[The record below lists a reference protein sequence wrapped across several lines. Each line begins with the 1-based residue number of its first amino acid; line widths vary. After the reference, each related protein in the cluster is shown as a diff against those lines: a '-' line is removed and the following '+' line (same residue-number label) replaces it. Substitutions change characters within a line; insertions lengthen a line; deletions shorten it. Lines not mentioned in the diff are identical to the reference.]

1 MKLTKSLK
9 LQVLQAVELLHIS
22 NLSKL
27 ETQDIVIEYP
37 ADKSHGDFATSV
49 ALSFFGKLKQ
59 SEKAVAQGLE
69 SQAEQ
74 PRFNS
79 PRQLAQA
86 IADQLTQLQT
96 TQQFEL
102 FSSVTVAGPG
112 FINFTLSDAFLLS
125 KMGTIIKSSGDVT
138 EKVENGKKIVAEY
151 SSPNIAKPFTIGHLR
166 STIIGDSLA
175 NIFEATGYTVFRD
188 NHLGDW
194 GTQFGKQIYAI
205 KAWGDESQIETAE
218 NPVKELVKLYVK
230 FHEEAE
236 LNPELEDE
244 ARAWFT
250 KLENGDA
257 EARRLWQKCIN
268 WSWKEFEKIYKLLNV
283 TFTENNGLGY
293 GESFF
298 EDKMGGVIAE
308 LKEKG
313 ILKDS
318 EGAQLVFFPTDP
330 STQKEKYP
338 PLMILKK
345 DGSTLYSTRDLA
357 TDRFR
362 LEKYG
367 SDITIFNEVGSEQSL
382 YFQQLFEIEK
392 MLGWYS
398 EGQRVHV
405 GHGLIRFKDKKMSTR
420 KGNVIWLE
428 DVLSEAYSR
437 VAAMSTSLD
446 EESIWKIAVGALK
459 WNDLKH
465 KMHLPMVFD
474 WDELTN
480 IKGNSGPYMQY
491 TYVRCLSVLSKAQ
504 NEGFKQFSA
513 VEKATETEQ
522 KQQQFSDENLSFRRV
537 GKQDVLNNITI
548 QFDPL
553 LNNKLYLNYK
563 LNVDEKDILRNL
575 NKYSDIVELSATEFA
590 PHHISNYLY
599 ELASSF
605 NTFYANNKIVSE
617 DSANDETTKVRLL
630 IVVAVANVV
639 KHGLGLLGIQT
650 VEQM

>member
-1 MKLTKSLK
+1 
-9 LQVLQAVELLHIS
+9 
-22 NLSKL
+22 
-27 ETQDIVIEYP
+27 
-37 ADKSHGDFATSV
+37 
-49 ALSFFGKLKQ
+49 
-59 SEKAVAQGLE
+59 
-69 SQAEQ
+69 
-74 PRFNS
+74 
-79 PRQLAQA
+79 
-86 IADQLTQLQT
+86 
-96 TQQFEL
+96 
-102 FSSVTVAGPG
+102 
-112 FINFTLSDAFLLS
+112 
-125 KMGTIIKSSGDVT
+125 
-138 EKVENGKKIVAEY
+138 
-151 SSPNIAKPFTIGHLR
+151 
-166 STIIGDSLA
+166 
-175 NIFEATGYTVFRD
+175 
-188 NHLGDW
+188 
-194 GTQFGKQIYAI
+194 
-205 KAWGDESQIETAE
+205 
-218 NPVKELVKLYVK
+218 
-230 FHEEAE
+230 
-236 LNPELEDE
+236 
-244 ARAWFT
+244 
-250 KLENGDA
+250 
-257 EARRLWQKCIN
+257 
-268 WSWKEFEKIYKLLNV
+268 
-283 TFTENNGLGY
+283 GY

-313 ILKDS
+313 ILKES
-318 EGAQLVFFPTDP
+318 EGAQLVFFAED
-330 STQKEKYP
+330 KYP

-357 TDRFR
+357 TDKFR

-437 VAAMSTSLD
+437 VAAMSKSLD
-446 EESIWKIAVGALK
+446 EISIWKIAVGALK

-513 VEKATETEQ
+513 EEKATETEQ

-537 GKQDVLNNITI
+537 GKHDVINNVTI
-548 QFDPL
+548 QFDAL
-553 LNNKLYLNYK
+553 LNNKSYLNYK

-605 NTFYANNKIVSE
+605 NTFYANNKIVS
-617 DSANDETTKVRLL
+617 DNSDNDETTQLRLL

-639 KHGLGLLGIQT
+639 RHGLGLLGIQT

>member
-1 MKLTKSLK
+1 MKIIPELK
-9 LQVLQAVELLHIS
+9 KEVVQAIQALNIIGLALPS
-22 NLSKL
+22 TN
-27 ETQDIVIEYP
+27 DIVIEYP
-37 ADKSHGDFATSV
+37 ADKLHGDFATNIAMS
-49 ALSFFGKLKQ
+49 LFGKLKQ
-59 SEKAVAQGLE
+59 A
-69 SQAEQ
+69 QAELEPGSQ
-74 PRFNS
+74 ENRPTFNS
-79 PRQLAQA
+79 PREFAQA
-86 IADQLTQLQT
+86 ITDQLNSQKIESLR
-96 TQQFEL
+96 EI
-102 FSSVTVAGPG
+102 SVAGPG

-125 KMGTIIKSSGDVT
+125 KMGLIIQSGGDMT
-138 EKVENGKKIVAEY
+138 EKVGTGKKVVAEY

-175 NIFEATGYTVFRD
+175 NIFEATAHTVFRD

-205 KAWGDESQIETAE
+205 KAWGNEDQIEAAE

-236 LNPELEDE
+236 LHPELDDE

-308 LKEKG
+308 LKDKG
-313 ILKDS
+313 ILQES
-318 EGAQLVFFPTDP
+318 EGAQLVFFAED
-330 STQKEKYP
+330 KYP
-338 PLMILKK
+338 PLMIIKK

-357 TDRFR
+357 TDKFR

-367 SDITIFNEVGSEQSL
+367 QDITIFNEVGSEQSL

-392 MLGWYS
+392 MLGWYG

-437 VAAMSTSLD
+437 VAAMSKSLD
-446 EESIWKIAVGALK
+446 EASIWKIAVGALK

-491 TYVRCLSVLSKAQ
+491 TYVRCLSVLAKAQ

-513 VEKATETEQ
+513 EEKSAKIGERNTDLLNSIALHFDTLINNKEH
-522 KQQQFSDENLSFRRV
+522 
-537 GKQDVLNNITI
+537 LNN
-548 QFDPL
+548 
-553 LNNKLYLNYK
+553 K

-575 NKYSDIVELSATEFA
+575 NKYSDIVELSATEYA
-590 PHHISNYLY
+590 PHHIANYLY

-605 NTFYANNKIVSE
+605 NTFYANNKIITE
-617 DSANDETTKVRLL
+617 NEQTTELRLL
-630 IVVAVANVV
+630 LVTAVAYTI
-639 KHGLGLLGIQT
+639 KHGLSLLGIQT